1 MCKTDIVGGAMSGY
15 CSIGSETRPIA
26 PNNTRKIE
34 ITVDSTG
41 RLIKPVNVILSIIIF
56 LSLP

>member
-1 MCKTDIVGGAMSGY
+1 MTDIVGGAMSGY

-26 PNNTRKIE
+26 PSKTKKIE

-41 RLIKPVNVILSIIIF
+41 RLIKFVNVIRSYFI
-56 LSLP
+56 SP